1 MTDEEENE
9 VMYRFYDMFN
19 GGLWRDCG
27 RGGELTYSIRDK
39 EDVTKER
46 CFDASFL
53 DVKEAIA
60 LMEKSIKDGIN
71 YLFEKVKDF
80 EYIITYE
87 NGYKPIVVFLKQC
100 KKR

>member
-27 RGGELTYSIRDK
+27 RNGELTYSIRDK

-53 DVKEAIA
+53 EESEVTA
-60 LMEKSIKDGIN
+60 LMEKSVKDGVN

-87 NGYKPIVVFLKQC
+87 DGYRPVVVFLKQC

>member
-27 RGGELTYSIRDK
+27 RNGELTYSIRDK

-60 LMEKSIKDGIN
+60 LMQKSIKDGVN
-71 YLFEKVKDF
+71 YLFEKVRDH
-80 EYIITYE
+80 EYIPY
-87 NGYKPIVVFLKQC
+87 YDPDCLY
-100 KKR
+100 